1 MLTRASHAKN
11 GFLPIVMTE
20 LGIVKAVNPPH
31 LANAPSA
38 MEVTE
43 LGKVTLV
50 RLTQSENAYLPMDL
64 TELPIVRLVR
74 LLQFG
79 YLQLVVYQH
88 ILIKTVE
95 K

>member
-1 MLTRASHAKN
+1 MIRVLLAFSIIALQSSRESYFGLLFSTVMLTRASHAKN

-43 LGKVTLV
+43 LGIVMLV
-50 RLTQSENAYLPMDL
+50 RPL
-64 TELPIVRLVR
+64 
-74 LLQFG
+74 
-79 YLQLVVYQH
+79 H
-88 ILIKTVE
+88 
-95 K
+95 